1 MSELKLIM
9 IKLNG
14 EDYWGIG
21 TNGNGPIIEKLIMFK
36 IDEIRRT
43 YLGSKYSST
52 NLPTI
57 GDATAYVS
65 PLMANIMLTNRTE
78 IWNWKKN

>member
-21 TNGNGPIIEKLIMFK
+21 KNGNGPIIEKLIMFK

-78 IWNWKKN
+78 IWNWKRN